1 MRQHINLYRA
11 EFRNTKSTF
20 GATSIAAGCAAVVVA
35 MLVAYIFAIGQLS
48 GIDKE
53 LQIVDHQESAALKQL
68 EQMQPL
74 IGAVSG
80 EQTWAQRLDDATRAL
95 EEKQLVLSLV
105 QGSTLGDTLGFS
117 RYLRSLAR
125 QDTDGLWLTRI
136 SLSALGNRNRLQGKA
151 LRAELVATYLQRLA
165 DEPPFARQRFNQFQ
179 IEGPADGDAAV
190 TFSMHSDDQ
199 LVANMVDRQ

>member
-1 MRQHINLYRA
+1 MHQQINFYRA
-11 EFRNTKSTF
+11 EFRNTETNF
-20 GATSIAAGCAAVVVA
+20 GATSIAVGCAAVAIA
-35 MLVAYIFAIGQLS
+35 MLVVYVFAVGQLS

-53 LQIVDHQESAALKQL
+53 LQIVSQQEAVALKQL
-68 EQMQPL
+68 EKMQPL

-136 SLSALGNRNRLQGKA
+136 SLSAQSNRNRLQGKA
-151 LRAELVATYLQRLA
+151 LRAELVAMYLQRLA

-179 IEGPADGDAAV
+179 IEGPSSGENAV
-190 TFSMHSDDQ
+190 TFSMDSDDQ
-199 LVANMVDRQ
+199 LVAGMVDRQ

>member
-1 MRQHINLYRA
+1 L
-11 EFRNTKSTF
+11 
-20 GATSIAAGCAAVVVA
+20 TSIAAGCAAVLVA
-35 MLVAYIFAIGQLS
+35 MLVVYFFAIGQLS

-125 QDTDGLWLTRI
+125 QDTAGLWLTRI
-136 SLSALGNRNRLQGKA
+136 SLSAHGNRNRLQGKA

-179 IEGPADGDAAV
+179 IEGPADGDTAV

-199 LVANMVDRQ
+199 LVANRVDIQ

>member
-1 MRQHINLYRA
+1 MHQQINLYRA
-11 EFRNTKSTF
+11 EFRNTEPNF
-20 GATSIAAGCAAVVVA
+20 GATSIAIGCAAVVAA
-35 MLVAYIFAIGQLS
+35 MLVVYVFAIGQLS

-53 LQIVDHQESAALKQL
+53 LQIVSQQEAAALKQL
-68 EQMQPL
+68 ERMQPL

-125 QDTDGLWLTRI
+125 QDTDGLWLTHI
-136 SLSALGNRNRLQGKA
+136 SLSAQGNRNRLQGKA

-165 DEPPFARQRFNQFQ
+165 EEPPFARQRFNQFQ
-179 IEGPADGDAAV
+179 IEGPASGEHAV
-190 TFSMHSDDQ
+190 TFSMNSDDQ
-199 LVANMVDRQ
+199 MAANVVNRQ

>member
-1 MRQHINLYRA
+1 MQQQINFYRA
-11 EFRNTKSTF
+11 EFRNAESTF
-20 GATSIAAGCAAVVVA
+20 GLTSIAAGCAAVLVA
-35 MLVAYIFAIGQLS
+35 MLVVYLFAIGQLS

-53 LQIVDHQESAALKQL
+53 LQIVDHQESAALRQL

-125 QDTDGLWLTRI
+125 QDTAGLWLTRI
-136 SLSALGNRNRLQGKA
+136 NLSALGNRNRLQGKA

-179 IEGPADGDAAV
+179 IEGPADGDTAV

-199 LVANMVDRQ
+199 LVANRVDIQ